1 MGADNT
7 ISYITGSIAA
17 MGVLAFFVAVIVQT
31 VKELPV
37 LKKLPTSAVA
47 LGYDFI
53 HNGKYCSNGRTGIFC
68 GGNRTDSK
76 RTACFKKTS
85 HKRRGSWCFPYPL
98 SSFPAG
104 ILRL

>member
-1 MGADNT
+1 MRADNT
-7 ISYITGSIAA
+7 ISYITGSLAA

-47 LGYDFI
+47 LGV
-53 HNGKYCSNGRTGIFC
+53 S
-68 GGNRTDSK
+68 
-76 RTACFKKTS
+76 
-85 HKRRGSWCFPYPL
+85 PYPL

-104 ILRL
+104 ILRLYRRKRYLVFYLCVCSGCISCLSCGNRRLGETA